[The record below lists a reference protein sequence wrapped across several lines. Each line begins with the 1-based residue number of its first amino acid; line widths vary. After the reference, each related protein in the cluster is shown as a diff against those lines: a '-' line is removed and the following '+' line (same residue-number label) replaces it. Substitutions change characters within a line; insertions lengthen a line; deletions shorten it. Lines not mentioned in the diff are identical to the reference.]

1 MTVKELK
8 EVLDLYDEE
17 SKVDI
22 IKNDD
27 DSLDLVVIL

>member
-8 EVLDLYDEE
+8 DVLDLYDEE

-22 IKNDD
+22 IENNDG
-27 DSLDLVVIL
+27 SLDLVVIL